1 MSLKGF
7 CRAALPG
14 GPVIFF
20 QPRHSPAPPL
30 IPARFGA
37 AVRRASDSVELDFR
51 PAVKLF
57 TPDADDGCELFFRV
71 RSDVGPGILICA
83 A

>member
-1 MSLKGF
+1 MKLLTKSIREKLLANG
-7 CRAALPG
+7 RTQE
-14 GPVIFF
+14 PVRGTNDEI
-20 QPRHSPAPPL
+20 
-30 IPARFGA
+30 
-37 AVRRASDSVELDFR
+37 DFR